1 MKKLIAIP
9 TKHRIEVGD
18 ILKIIKP
25 LPLDELTG
33 ENNVGKFV
41 VNKNPY
47 VNKKQGFCEKYHIYL
62 IETKPKDI
70 IYPAIIWLGSQNIE
84 SSIKG
89 VHSGEP
95 IGEFY
100 SLVLAT
106 TNPKFPRICTLDRD
120 EVVKLMNEG
129 NSYTA
134 DIGHS
139 NDIDIY

>member
-18 ILKIIKP
+18 IVKIIKP

-33 ENNVGKFV
+33 EDNVGKFV

-62 IETKPKDI
+62 IETEPKNI
-70 IYPAIIWLGSQNIE
+70 IYPAIIWVNHGNTE

-89 VHSGEP
+89 VHGNDP
-95 IGEFY
+95 IGELY

-106 TNPKFPRICTLDRD
+106 TNPKFPRICTLDR
-120 EVVKLMNEG
+120 EKVVELINKN
-129 NSYTA
+129 NSYIA
-134 DIGHS
+134 DLGHS
-139 NDIDIY
+139 DEININ